1 MARKALT
8 DEKHE
13 KIMAHILDPEHSPL
27 PAELKDQL
35 DRVVSVSKLLDNHK
49 TIKNA
54 VALHMSKYKEISRAT
69 AYRDIALARRVY
81 NSTHEFD
88 FDYYRMWLINDIIEN
103 IERCR
108 NKNSE
113 SYQYSRVIAMEHANL
128 LKAIGEKPEEL
139 PDPKRQEKHNFFLMI
154 NINGESVK
162 VDFNKLHELPNATIR
177 ELNRILMGG
186 REIDEQGA
194 VEIMES

>member
-1 MARKALT
+1 MSRKALT
-8 DEKHE
+8 DQKHE
-13 KIMAHILDPEHSPL
+13 KIMAHILDPENSPL
-27 PAELKDQL
+27 PPELKEQL
-35 DRVVSVSKLLDNHK
+35 NRVVSVSKLLDQHT

-54 VALHMSKYKEISRAT
+54 VAIHMSKFKEISRAT
-69 AYRDIALARRVY
+69 AYRDVALARRVY

-88 FDYYRMWLINDIIEN
+88 YDYYRMWLINDIIEN

-108 NKNSE
+108 NKEKE
-113 SYQYSRVIAMEHANL
+113 SYQYRRVIAMEHANL

-154 NINGESVK
+154 NVNGENVK
-162 VDFNKLHELPNATIR
+162 IDFNNLHKLPEATIR

-186 REIDEQGA
+186 REIDDGGA
-194 VEIMES
+194 AEIMES